1 MIPLGT
7 IVLLMFRS
15 ACSSGA
21 VPLSR
26 LSKRL
31 RSSGRE
37 GHARFRHL
45 FLHGGQHWI
54 VRIPLSF
61 SCLFFAVSHR
71 GDPIGIEEQILV
83 NLEQAHGFS
92 GIAGSATFV
101 NM

>member
-1 MIPLGT
+1 
-7 IVLLMFRS
+7 MFRS
-15 ACSSGA
+15 ASSLGA
-21 VPLSR
+21 VPVSH

-31 RSSGRE
+31 RPSGRE

-45 FLHGGQHWI
+45 FLHSGQDWI
-54 VRIPLSF
+54 VRIPLLF

-71 GDPIGIEEQILV
+71 DDPIRIEEPILV
-83 NLEQAHGFS
+83 NLEQAHGFG